1 MSSSPDTDRFKT
13 NDLAMRVQKK
23 LASKMSNKSMV
34 KMYIDDRSGRLLD
47 NLYRVIKTYT
57 NNKKQSE
64 KIIKTLIKIIIK
76 TTLLVKNHQF
86 SSTELT
92 TCETLKAKFHTL
104 LMSLISFYEVDFS
117 YDAAYLIRQLTTL
130 RSQLAGL
137 LQRHL
142 TSKNLTNLDNLF
154 YYHFYYYERITF
166 YFCASHC
173 GPETDH
179 TCYCCERDL
188 ASVGKVCKK
197 KKITL

>member
-1 MSSSPDTDRFKT
+1 MFFPLS
-13 NDLAMRVQKK
+13 Q
-23 LASKMSNKSMV
+23 
-34 KMYIDDRSGRLLD
+34 
-47 NLYRVIKTYT
+47 T

-154 YYHFYYYERITF
+154 AFVSQKPFLDAIFDKSDERF
-166 YFCASHC
+166 RPAMS
-173 GPETDH
+173 
-179 TCYCCERDL
+179 RVVADL
-188 ASVGKVCKK
+188 NILLDGGGGK
-197 KKITL
+197 

>member
-154 YYHFYYYERITF
+154 AFVSQKPFLDAIFDKSDERF
-166 YFCASHC
+166 RPAMS
-173 GPETDH
+173 
-179 TCYCCERDL
+179 RVVADL
-188 ASVGKVCKK
+188 NILLDGGGGK
-197 KKITL
+197 